1 MSRKKDKN
9 AILII
14 LAITILTVSIVL
26 ILISIPKM
34 ISNHKENFEK
44 VSKEATEILTEKMKE
59 KFMTER
65 HIDINISNI
74 QKSEKLE
81 VLNTYASC
89 YIIKDGEKECR
100 WVKFGGEG
108 KYTIDMSKA
117 QIWKNDAKNFICVCL
132 PDPSLDDYKDVQLND
147 PITIMDYEK
156 GIISGIVNG
165 NVKDGFEDA
174 INDQEEAQKK
184 LKAKMDTR
192 ENREIAKEHGKKI
205 IENLIKT
212 TNPELKDDITI
223 EIFYANEKYA
233 QMASQ
238 TSMEKDS
245 QNESIP

>member
-1 MSRKKDKN
+1 MSRKKHKN
-9 AILII
+9 AKMIACAIFTSLLSIGLII
-14 LAITILTVSIVL
+14 FSIL
-26 ILISIPKM
+26 KM
-34 ISNHKENFEK
+34 ISNYEENFYN
-44 VSKEATEILTEKMKE
+44 VCNEATEMLTEKMKE

-117 QIWKNDAKNFICVCL
+117 QIWKNNAKNFICVCL
-132 PDPSLDDYKDVQLND
+132 PEPSLDDYKDVQLND

-165 NVKDGFEDA
+165 NEKDGFEDA
-174 INDQEEAQKK
+174 INDQEEAQTK
-184 LKAKMDTR
+184 LKEKMDTL
-192 ENREIAKEHGKKI
+192 ENKKIAKEHGKKI

-233 QMASQ
+233 EMASQ
-238 TSMEKDS
+238 TSKEKDS